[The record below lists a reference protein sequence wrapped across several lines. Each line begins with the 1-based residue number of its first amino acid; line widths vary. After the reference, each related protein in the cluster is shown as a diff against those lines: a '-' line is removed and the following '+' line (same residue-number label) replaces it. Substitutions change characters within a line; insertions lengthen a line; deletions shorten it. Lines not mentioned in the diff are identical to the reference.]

1 MAAPLLEIETAGE
14 AATAEIGMRLAPLL
28 RAGDV
33 LALDG
38 PLGSGKTVLLRAL
51 IRARMKSPDLTVA
64 SPTFNL
70 VQIYEPAAGPPLW
83 HVDLY
88 RLEHPDEL
96 AELGLEEA
104 FGDAITLIEW
114 ADRASGFLPAERLAI
129 TFDCGERGQRRI
141 VFRGAPHWHERL
153 APAFATAS

>member
-1 MAAPLLEIETAGE
+1 MATPLFESETGSE
-14 AATAEIGMRLAPLL
+14 AATAEIGTRLAPLL
-28 RAGDV
+28 RTGDV

-51 IRARMKSPDLTVA
+51 IRARMESPDLTVA

-96 AELGLEEA
+96 TELGLEEA
-104 FGDAITLIEW
+104 FGEAITLIEW
-114 ADRASGFLPAERLAI
+114 ADRATGFLPADRLSI
-129 TFDCGERGQRRI
+129 TFGCGERGRRRL
-141 VFRGAPHWHERL
+141 VFSGAPDWHQRL